1 MASRRLPGLE
11 FLPVDHQLNRSN
23 SHAQQAGYLEG
34 CVVIACGIFF
44 LGHDAL
50 YFGTTAVKKD
60 LTNDKNNLYDIVILS
75 KISLSG
81 DF

>member
-1 MASRRLPGLE
+1 
-11 FLPVDHQLNRSN
+11 
-23 SHAQQAGYLEG
+23 
-34 CVVIACGIFF
+34 

>member
-1 MASRRLPGLE
+1 
-11 FLPVDHQLNRSN
+11 
-23 SHAQQAGYLEG
+23 
-34 CVVIACGIFF
+34 VIACGIFF